1 MKTTGKL
8 NIKLIFF
15 STGLIFILLLLT
27 MLITNWIIII
37 GVNAGLI
44 SGRPDTPLLL
54 FLIQTGFI
62 SVCIGVIL
70 ALTLS
75 HFPLRPISQ
84 LIHAIHSVADGDFN
98 TKINLKHPKEF
109 QELSDSFNQ
118 MTDELA
124 GIEILRSDFI
134 NSFSHEFKTPIVS
147 IMGFAKLLKNKD
159 LSEEERDEY
168 LNIIISES
176 KRLSALSSNVLN
188 LSKVESMNVLTGA
201 IRYNAAE
208 QIRESILQLERKWE
222 KKKIRFDIA
231 LEETMITGRT
241 DLLKQ
246 IWVNLI
252 DNAVKFSPPDG
263 KISIRTT
270 QKDQH
275 FIFEISDNGIG
286 MDEQTKQ
293 NIFDRFYQGDISH
306 ATEGN
311 GLGLSLVRKIVQLH
325 NGSIKVESFLKKGST
340 FIVSIPQQ

>member
-8 NIKLIFF
+8 NIRLILF

-37 GVNAGLI
+37 SVNAGLI
-44 SGRPDTPLLL
+44 SGRSDTPLLL
-54 FLIQTGFI
+54 FLVQTGII
-62 SVCIGVIL
+62 SICIGVIL
-70 ALTLS
+70 TLTFS

-84 LIHAIHSVADGDFN
+84 LIHAIHSVADGNFN

-124 GIEILRSDFI
+124 GIEMLRSDFI

-159 LSEEERDEY
+159 LSEDKRTEY
-168 LNIIISES
+168 LDIIISES
-176 KRLSALSSNVLN
+176 KRLSDLSSNVLN
-188 LSKVESMNVLTGA
+188 LSKVESMNVLTGTVH
-201 IRYNAAE
+201 YNVAE

-222 KKKIRFDIA
+222 KKQIRFDIA
-231 LEETMITGRT
+231 LEETMITGRI

-252 DNAVKFSPPDG
+252 DNAVKFSSPNG

-270 QKDQH
+270 QKNH
-275 FIFEISDNGIG
+275 SFIFEISDNGIG
-286 MDEQTKQ
+286 MDEQTKKIYLIAFTRV
-293 NIFDRFYQGDISH
+293 IFPMQRKVTDSVFLSSEKLFNCTMAIS
-306 ATEGN
+306 
-311 GLGLSLVRKIVQLH
+311 R
-325 NGSIKVESFLKKGST
+325 
-340 FIVSIPQQ
+340 